1 MDAVSLYGV
10 ITGAALEILGIVLL
24 WTRQRMGSHSVVA
37 KSGIGIPAPRASPL
51 PACTGEL
58 DVTRPARKTTSPER
72 SAALPDWLHQ
82 SDAGS
87 GKCIGLDNRSEHSAT
102 PRAVPRKV
110 DAHLFMA
117 WLNAGLKDGSIRVN
131 EARAPVHFVE
141 QGMLLVSPRIFREYA
156 NSHGDRLSASA
167 VKSGAGDV
175 DAARWIQR
183 RVLRAR
189 WHLPGMDGTNFSSYR
204 VMLGAQGERRLS
216 GVLIFNP
223 ERFVS
228 PVPPANPLLIPYVPE
243 DELRS

>member
-1 MDAVSLYGV
+1 
-10 ITGAALEILGIVLL
+10 
-24 WTRQRMGSHSVVA
+24 
-37 KSGIGIPAPRASPL
+37 
-51 PACTGEL
+51 
-58 DVTRPARKTTSPER
+58 
-72 SAALPDWLHQ
+72 
-82 SDAGS
+82 
-87 GKCIGLDNRSEHSAT
+87 
-102 PRAVPRKV
+102 
-110 DAHLFMA
+110 MA
-117 WLNAGLKDGSIRVN
+117 WLNAGLNDGIIRVN

-167 VKSGAGDV
+167 VKSGAGDA

-189 WHLPGMDGTNFSSYR
+189 WHLPGTDGTNFSSYR
-204 VMLGAQGERRLS
+204 VMLGGKGEGRLS

-223 ERFVS
+223 ERFVN